1 MDAVNVANFFVEL
14 ANAEEDS
21 CMTNLKLNKLVYFA
35 QAWSLEKL
43 GKPLFEEEVEAWQHG
58 PVIPSVYTAFS
69 PCGRDRISETTAGY
83 DESEISSEE
92 MDLLLDVTDKYWD
105 YSASGLRNLTHKK
118 DGAWSQTYSEVRINK
133 IPKDLIKK
141 DVENDHLDSFT
152 DKIDEIIPNLPT
164 EGRHDKDGHLIL
176 PVDTYPDWDEQ

>member
-83 DESEISSEE
+83 DESENS
-92 MDLLLDVTDKYWD
+92 
-105 YSASGLRNLTHKK
+105 
-118 DGAWSQTYSEVRINK
+118 
-133 IPKDLIKK
+133 
-141 DVENDHLDSFT
+141 
-152 DKIDEIIPNLPT
+152 
-164 EGRHDKDGHLIL
+164 
-176 PVDTYPDWDEQ
+176 

>member
-92 MDLLLDVTDKYWD
+92 MDLLLDVADKYWD
-105 YSASGLRNLTHKK
+105 YSASGLRNLT
-118 DGAWSQTYSEVRINK
+118 
-133 IPKDLIKK
+133 P
-141 DVENDHLDSFT
+141 
-152 DKIDEIIPNLPT
+152 
-164 EGRHDKDGHLIL
+164 
-176 PVDTYPDWDEQ
+176 